1 MLATPPIPI
10 DLQSSLTFTVNG
22 KQVTVTPSLSRRL
35 SRVLRDDLGLTGTK
49 VGCDA
54 GDCGAC
60 TVLFDGEPVC
70 ACLVPA
76 AQAEGHEITT
86 VEGLADRPPLFDKLQ
101 KSFLQNGAAQ
111 CGACTPGMLVAA
123 TALLEKN
130 GRPSE
135 REAMDAL
142 GGVLCRCTGYRKIIT
157 AVCEASRDSSPA
169 ASPAQGCAVGA
180 RIVRLDGQRKVD
192 GTEIYGADETP
203 AEALTV
209 RAIRC
214 PHHRAKFE
222 FGDLQEFVSSHPGIA
237 AVFTA
242 KDVPGQ
248 NCYGVIP
255 KFADQPVFAE
265 TEARFRGEAVALIVG
280 DEAAIENLD
289 PGIFPVTWH
298 ELPPIKTI
306 EDALSAGADLIH
318 SDRPENILT
327 GGRVVRGD
335 VERALAAA
343 DFVVEDSYETG
354 FVEHAYIEPE
364 AGFARRV
371 GDTIEVQAC
380 TQSPYMDRA
389 DIAKILGIAPEAVR
403 IIPTAV
409 GGGFGAKLDLSV
421 QPFVALAAWHLN
433 RPARMVYSRNE
444 SILSTT
450 KRHPARM
457 RLRAG
462 ASRDGKLLALDFT
475 ADFNTG
481 AYSSWGPTVAAR
493 VPVHASGPYK
503 IPHYRAITRAVHTHL
518 VPAGAFRGFGV
529 PQTAIAQEQ
538 VYDELADRCGIDRL
552 EFRILNALEDDSPT
566 VTGQVLGEGVGIRA
580 CFEALQPRWKAAR
593 AESSAFNAS
602 TKDSIR
608 RGVGVAGMWYGC
620 GNTSLPNPST
630 VRIGLK
636 PDGRIALHQGA
647 VDIGQGSNTI
657 VTQICADAMQVP
669 IAQFDLVSG
678 DTAITPDCG
687 KTSAS
692 RQTFVTGKAA
702 AMAGEKLRAGILDL
716 LHVQEPATLT
726 LGQGC
731 IKLKDARGDRA
742 LDLGTRNLDGL
753 RVRSDRRSH
762 LRSAHEAARRKRT
775 RHPLRRLRLRR
786 PPGRNRSGHR
796 TRHRESSQNHR
807 RSRRG
812 SRHQS
817 NLDRR
822 PDRRRRRARPGQA
835 LMEEFFPGKGEN
847 LHDYLI
853 PSAGDMPPV
862 ESILIEDPSPIGP
875 FGAKGIGEQ
884 AVIPTAPAILNAI
897 HDAIGVRIHRI
908 PATPDRIRAAIL
920 AAAARRPL
928 LCLTTQFAATPA
940 RCSATSSRATWA
952 HAIATAIVTANS
964 CASIRTWCS
973 TALSNAA
980 PRSFPFSAASR
991 TGTATSSDRPQTFVT
1006 AIGAGTTYPDYKPAP
1021 FIISSEVEGV
1031 DMVTVVTEGIFS
1043 YCGVKVKIDT
1053 DRHLG
1058 PECNLVR
1065 AQGEPVGH
1073 VTTGEYGSQMLSLG
1087 GVRHLTGGSR
1097 QEGTVTCDTLLNLCN
1112 GKAVEL
1118 TVDDGATVVV
1128 QAGKP
1133 PVIDNVREE
1142 RMRVGCG
1149 SATIGMFAKQWFGK
1163 VDDVVVVDDHITGVL
1178 SEHQAGKLLG
1188 VRETGIKIK
1197 GRRSTPGRYFQVAE
1211 PGTAWGGTNIDD
1223 PLSILQPF
1231 KPKIAWPGLRLLMVS
1246 TTGEHYAYFELDGEL
1261 KPVARDLPTELR
1273 ESVAR
1278 IKENCEPALCTVL
1291 FMGGAGG
1298 SLRAGVTENP
1308 VRLTNSVRQALTRV
1322 TCGGAPGLRLARW
1335 RNYFHGRRQPH
1346 ARKRFRLRADSRPC
1360 STNRIHAE
1368 AQGLR
1373 RPRRL
1378 HGSRAPAQFHRS

>member
-1 MLATPPIPI
+1 MLATPSIPL

-22 KQVTVTPSLSRRL
+22 KTVRVTTSLARRL

-60 TVLFDGEPVC
+60 TVLVDGEPAC

-76 AQAEGHEITT
+76 AQAEGHKITT
-86 VEGLADRPPLFDKLQ
+86 VEGLALRPPLFERLQ
-101 KSFLQNGAAQ
+101 KSFLRSGAAQ

-130 GRPSE
+130 AHPTE
-135 REAMDAL
+135 TEVMDAL

-157 AVCEASRDSSPA
+157 AVCEASHDSSA
-169 ASPAQGCAVGA
+169 AGSPPQGCAVGA
-180 RIVRLDGQRKVD
+180 RLVRLDGQRKVD

-203 AEALTV
+203 ANVLYV

-214 PHHRAKFE
+214 PHHRAKFQI
-222 FGDLQEFVSSHPGIA
+222 GDLKEFVNTHPGIVA
-237 AVFTA
+237 AYTA
-242 KDVPGQ
+242 KDVPGE

-265 TEARFRGEAVALIVG
+265 TEARFRGEAVAVVVG
-280 DEAAIENLD
+280 EQAAIERLD
-289 PGIFPVTWH
+289 PSSFPVTWH
-298 ELPPIKTI
+298 DLPPIKTI
-306 EDALSAGADLIH
+306 DAALASDADQLH
-318 SDRPENILT
+318 SQRPNNILT

-335 VERALAAA
+335 VDQALATA
-343 DFVVEDSYETG
+343 DFVVEDDYETG

-409 GGGFGAKLDLSV
+409 GGGFGSKLDLSV

-433 RPARMVYSRNE
+433 RPVGMVYSRNE
-444 SILSTT
+444 SIVSTT

-457 RLRAG
+457 HLRAG
-462 ASRDGKLLALDFT
+462 ASREGKLLALDFA

-503 IPHYRAITRAVHTHL
+503 VPHYRAITRAVHTHL

-538 VYDELADRCGIDRL
+538 VYDDLADRTGIDRL
-552 EFRILNALEDDSPT
+552 EFRILNALDDDSPT

-580 CFEALQPRWKAAR
+580 CFEALRPRWKTAR
-593 AESSAFNAS
+593 EEASAFNAS

-608 RGVGVAGMWYGC
+608 RGVGIAGMWYGC

-630 VRIGLK
+630 VRIGLRR
-636 PDGRIALHQGA
+636 DGRIALHQGA

-702 AMAGEKLRAGILDL
+702 AMAGEKLRAGILNL
-716 LHVQEPATLT
+716 LHAQEPANLT

-731 IKLKDARGDRA
+731 VKVKDARGERA
-742 LDLGTRNLDGL
+742 IDLSGRTLDSRGYVLTAEATFDPPTKPLDENGQGIPYAVFGFGAHLAEVVVDTELGTVNVMKLTAAHDVGRAINPTLIEGQIEGGAAQGL
-753 RVRSDRRSH
+753 
-762 LRSAHEAARRKRT
+762 
-775 RHPLRRLRLRR
+775 
-786 PPGRNRSGHR
+786 GH
-796 TRHRESSQNHR
+796 
-807 RSRRG
+807 
-812 SRHQS
+812 
-817 NLDRR
+817 
-822 PDRRRRRARPGQA
+822 A

-908 PATPDRIRAAIL
+908 PATPDRIRSAIL
-920 AAAARRPL
+920 AARAKDEPL
-928 LCLTTQFAATPA
+928 A
-940 RCSATSSRATWA
+940 
-952 HAIATAIVTANS
+952 
-964 CASIRTWCS
+964 
-973 TALSNAA
+973 
-980 PRSFPFSAASR
+980 
-991 TGTATSSDRPQTFVT
+991 
-1006 AIGAGTTYPDYKPAP
+1006 
-1021 FIISSEVEGV
+1021 
-1031 DMVTVVTEGIFS
+1031 
-1043 YCGVKVKIDT
+1043 
-1053 DRHLG
+1053 
-1058 PECNLVR
+1058 
-1065 AQGEPVGH
+1065 
-1073 VTTGEYGSQMLSLG
+1073 
-1087 GVRHLTGGSR
+1087 
-1097 QEGTVTCDTLLNLCN
+1097 
-1112 GKAVEL
+1112 
-1118 TVDDGATVVV
+1118 
-1128 QAGKP
+1128 
-1133 PVIDNVREE
+1133 
-1142 RMRVGCG
+1142 
-1149 SATIGMFAKQWFGK
+1149 
-1163 VDDVVVVDDHITGVL
+1163 
-1178 SEHQAGKLLG
+1178 
-1188 VRETGIKIK
+1188 
-1197 GRRSTPGRYFQVAE
+1197 
-1211 PGTAWGGTNIDD
+1211 
-1223 PLSILQPF
+1223 
-1231 KPKIAWPGLRLLMVS
+1231 
-1246 TTGEHYAYFELDGEL
+1246 
-1261 KPVARDLPTELR
+1261 
-1273 ESVAR
+1273 
-1278 IKENCEPALCTVL
+1278 
-1291 FMGGAGG
+1291 
-1298 SLRAGVTENP
+1298 
-1308 VRLTNSVRQALTRV
+1308 
-1322 TCGGAPGLRLARW
+1322 
-1335 RNYFHGRRQPH
+1335 
-1346 ARKRFRLRADSRPC
+1346 
-1360 STNRIHAE
+1360 
-1368 AQGLR
+1368 
-1373 RPRRL
+1373 
-1378 HGSRAPAQFHRS
+1378 